1 MVHNSRQGKEIVGV
15 HGILC
20 GDWGNSVGAERE
32 IDAEVERWKWR
43 GRVAVKMVVC
53 VELGFIADA
62 PVNNIYG

>member
-1 MVHNSRQGKEIVGV
+1 MGV

-32 IDAEVERWKWR
+32 IDAEVERWKWH
-43 GRVAVKMVVC
+43 GRVAGKMVVC
-53 VELGFIADA
+53 VELGFTADA